1 MICVRSI
8 ALSAGIGLAVLVSA
22 GCDHDK
28 DQSAG
33 GGGGDRATVGKTAM
47 SIQKSDFGKTEDGQ
61 SVDLYTLTNRNGL
74 VAKVTNFGATLTEM
88 HVPDRAGK
96 DADVVLGF
104 DNVKQYEGKD
114 NPYFGATAG
123 RVANRIAKGKFTLN
137 GKEYTLAVNNGPN
150 HLHGGIKSFNKKVW
164 KAAPKEG
171 PNGPAVTFTYVSP
184 DGEEGYPGTLT
195 TDVTYTLTN
204 ENELRIDYKSTTDKP
219 TVVNLTN
226 HSYWNLH
233 GAGSGQ
239 DILDHVL
246 MLNADN
252 YTPVDAT
259 LIPTGEIASVKGTPY
274 DFTSPKPI
282 GRDIGKTTGDP
293 NGYDH
298 NYVLNGKSGEMKLCA
313 KVNDPDTGRTMEVWT
328 TEPGVQLYTGNFLNG
343 TVTGVGGKPYKKHDA
358 FCLET
363 QHFPD
368 SINHPKFPT
377 TVLNP
382 GQAYTSTTVHK
393 FGVK

>member
-8 ALSAGIGLAVLVSA
+8 VLSVGIGLALCV
-22 GCDHDK
+22 
-28 DQSAG
+28 AG
-33 GGGGDRATVGKTAM
+33 GCNQKEKTAVADGAAVGQTAM
-47 SIQKSDFGKTEDGQ
+47 IKKSDFGKTSDGQ
-61 SVDLYTLTNRNGL
+61 AVDLYTLTNRNGL

-88 HVPDRAGK
+88 HVPDRAGR
-96 DADVVLGF
+96 DADIVLGF
-104 DNVKQYEGKD
+104 DNVGQYEGKD
-114 NPYFGATAG
+114 NPYFGATTG
-123 RVANRIAKGKFTLN
+123 RVANRIAKGKFTLS

-150 HLHGGIKSFNKKVW
+150 HLHGGLKSFNKRVW

-171 PNGPAVTFTYVSP
+171 PGGPAVTFTYVSP

-195 TDVTYTLTN
+195 TEVTYTLTN
-204 ENELRIDYKSTTDKP
+204 DNALRIDYKATTDKA

-233 GAGSGQ
+233 GAGSGR
-239 DILDHVL
+239 DVLDHVL
-246 MLNADN
+246 MISADN
-252 YTPVDAT
+252 YTPVDGT

-282 GRDIGKTTGDP
+282 GRDIGKTSGDP
-293 NGYDH
+293 NGYDN
-298 NYVLNGKSGEMKLCA
+298 NYVLNGKAGELRPCA
-313 KVNDPDTGRTMEVWT
+313 RVADPDTGRTLEIWT

-343 TVTGVGGKPYKKHDA
+343 TVTGVGGKPYQKHDA
-358 FCLET
+358 LCLET

-368 SINHPKFPT
+368 SINHPKFPS

-382 GQAYTSTTVHK
+382 GQTFTSTTVHR
-393 FGVK
+393 FGVVR